1 MLVLPLNQYQ
11 RWQRERRRERNEKER
26 EREKDEFIKRDEE
39 RANEAP
45 FFFDNENGKLIYC
58 TSLF

>member
-1 MLVLPLNQYQ
+1 M
-11 RWQRERRRERNEKER
+11 RKR